1 MRISFKANRL
11 AKSKAV
17 LWIDRRVLT
26 HMPCI
31 LLWFEAS
38 NVCRCESGCET
49 ILLVQNCQLSH
60 VETHLESVR
69 ASWLQHEVWPSGAV
83 QSCKV
88 LFSPALES
96 ANDAVTVSWRCNS
109 AWTYSMTFK
118 ENKSPGPSGTFSMRS
133 LGGGSF
139 QAGLRIQLQTIWPVE
154 CIYTR
159 LICVHIYISNLLWY
173 QFRGGL
179 LPLSSDIVDV
189 CTYK

>member
-1 MRISFKANRL
+1 MFAAVRVVVRLHCSFKTVSSGMLRL
-11 AKSKAV
+11 TWRALERLDCS
-17 LWIDRRVLT
+17 
-26 HMPCI
+26 M
-31 LLWFEAS
+31 
-38 NVCRCESGCET
+38 RC
-49 ILLVQNCQLSH
+49 
-60 VETHLESVR
+60 
-69 ASWLQHEVWPSGAV
+69 GAV

-109 AWTYSMTFK
+109 AWTYSVTFK

-159 LICVHIYISNLLWY
+159 LICVHIYIKFVVVSIQRWP
-173 QFRGGL
+173 FA
-179 LPLSSDIVDV
+179 VV
-189 CTYK
+189 